1 MSRPFHRADFVRIA
15 QLESEERDVDSPIDP
30 PPRPRVGEIAVI
42 VEEVA
47 DGIYLVERRT
57 DDGRA
62 IWTAEFLA
70 SELERVE
77 RL

>member
-1 MSRPFHRADFVRIA
+1 MPKPFYSNDVVRIA
-15 QLESEERDVDSPIDP
+15 HLESEERDVDSPIDP

-57 DDGRA
+57 DDGRP
-62 IWTAEFLA
+62 IWTAEFLVT
-70 SELERVE
+70 ELEQVE
-77 RL
+77 GL

>member
-1 MSRPFHRADFVRIA
+1 MAKPFHRADFVRIA
-15 QLESEERDVDSPIDP
+15 QLESDERDVDSPVDP